1 MPNSMEQQ
9 LSDYL
14 DNLLVDARIVSP
26 RHQIL
31 EKDENGQDILKFTT
45 PARIKVTFTISQKP
59 NVTPHFTVRYK
70 GADCSFSLI
79 DGSPLKTKL
88 PLKFQNIFQFIIQM
102 WIEKREDIITACKE
116 IVRKKRMYI
125 DFTQEEDDGFVC
137 DSMHISPEHLLYGRK
152 RKYTEK

>member
-1 MPNSMEQQ
+1 
-9 LSDYL
+9 
-14 DNLLVDARIVSP
+14 
-26 RHQIL
+26 
-31 EKDENGQDILKFTT
+31 
-45 PARIKVTFTISQKP
+45 
-59 NVTPHFTVRYK
+59 
-70 GADCSFSLI
+70 
-79 DGSPLKTKL
+79 
-88 PLKFQNIFQFIIQM
+88 M